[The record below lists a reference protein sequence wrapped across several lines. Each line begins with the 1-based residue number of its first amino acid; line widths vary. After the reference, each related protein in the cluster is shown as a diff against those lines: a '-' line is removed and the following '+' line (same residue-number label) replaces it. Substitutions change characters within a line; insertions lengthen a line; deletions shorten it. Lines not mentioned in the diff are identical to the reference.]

1 MKIIIS
7 LLLAIFLL
15 TKALVFGFRKCRF
28 IRMTSFATAKAHD
41 ALAESDESGRFK
53 RTAAGFRDII
63 SQSHDVYKPQ
73 SGRYHLYVS
82 MACPWAN
89 RCVCIIKL
97 KGTNNFNKL

>member
-1 MKIIIS
+1 MKVIIAS
-7 LLLAIFLL
+7 LLLAIILL
-15 TKALVFGFRKCRF
+15 TKALVFRKCRF

-63 SQSHDVYKPQ
+63 SQSHDLFKPQ

-97 KGTNNFNKL
+97 KGTNTFNKL